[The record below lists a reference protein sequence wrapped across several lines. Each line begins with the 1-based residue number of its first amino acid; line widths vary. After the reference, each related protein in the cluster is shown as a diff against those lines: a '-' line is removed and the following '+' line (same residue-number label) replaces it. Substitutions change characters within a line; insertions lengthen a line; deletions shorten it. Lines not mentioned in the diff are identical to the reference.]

1 MRKISGS
8 SPKMTRK
15 HNCHSRAA
23 TQESLTR
30 RNLMKKLI
38 FSILPA
44 FLFAFISCMNMS
56 SGSGENGS
64 VRVALPGSGRA
75 TYTYS
80 SSNAKKYIVR
90 LYNDDFDQ
98 TEEGTVGG
106 VIEFPDLEPG
116 KYTAEAEAWNTD
128 ENILEGNGSTK
139 ITVKSGENTDCNI
152 KMILEGQTAYYSK
165 YMILTDYNNTKYIY
179 DYKTVQETS
188 TGFTLGDS
196 YNAVEDNSGH
206 IYHIKDSNLYKDSES
221 VLSIDASNLIKN
233 PLCYDNTTDTYWIG
247 LEKIPYFYLQNSDNS
262 YNTNVDRPLL
272 ASKGESFFNFAIQE
286 NKVYLIYIEYNDSG
300 YNDSDSNIIY
310 FTKDENVSLTEQKRI
325 QLPTIGVSGTITDMA
340 VLEDGTVAVLVRSV
354 GVESETEGF
363 DNTSVSNEGTVYS
376 RGALVLLSSD
386 LSTYKVYGWTDS
398 ARTISAT
405 NVEDAEN
412 DVTKWTSITAYVPEY
427 EERNSYFYGPLKI
440 VAIRPKEL
448 VIADCGANFVLP
460 DYSGKKNGKMFT
472 HNRLMTVNL
481 RDFAISCKKE
491 FSESEIKFQNLDIS
505 GSLTVISSGTDGWSD
520 GDEK

>member
-1 MRKISGS
+1 
-8 SPKMTRK
+8 
-15 HNCHSRAA
+15 
-23 TQESLTR
+23 
-30 RNLMKKLI
+30 MKKLI

-64 VRVALPGSGRA
+64 VRVALPGSERA

-80 SSNAKKYIVR
+80 KNNADKFIVR

-106 VIEFPDLEPG
+106 VIEFGDLEPG
-116 KYTAEAEAWNTD
+116 KYTATAEAWNTD
-128 ENILEGNGSTK
+128 ENILEGSGSTK
-139 ITVKSGENTDCNI
+139 ITVSAGETSECNI
-152 KMILEGQTAYYSK
+152 TMILEGQTAYYSQ
-165 YMILTDYNNTKYIY
+165 YMILTDYENNKHIY
-179 DYKTVQETS
+179 DYKTSQKSSKSISFETS
-188 TGFTLGDS
+188 
-196 YNAVEDNSGH
+196 YNTVEDNNGQ
-206 IYHIKDSNLYKDSES
+206 IYHIKDSNLYKDNES
-221 VLSIDASNLIKN
+221 VLQISNTSNLIKN
-233 PLCYDNTTDTYWIG
+233 PLYYDNTTNTYWIG
-247 LEKIPYFYLQNSDNS
+247 LEKKILQWQFCLQNSDNS
-262 YNTNVDRPLL
+262 YNTEAFGNFS
-272 ASKGESFFNFAIQE
+272 ASQGESFLNFAVQE
-286 NKVYLIYIEYNDSG
+286 NKLYLIYIEYNDSG

-310 FTKDENVSLTEQKRI
+310 FTKDENLKLTEQNRI
-325 QLPTIGVSGTITDMA
+325 QLPTIGVSGTITDLA

-363 DNTSVSNEGTVYS
+363 NNTSVTDGGTVYS

-398 ARTISAT
+398 HRTISAT
-405 NVEDAEN
+405 GEDTKNA
-412 DVTKWTSITAYVPEY
+412 VKKWTSIEAYIPEY

-460 DYSGKKNGKMFT
+460 DYDGKKNGKMYA

-481 RDFAISCKKE
+481 RNFAIGCKKE
-491 FSESEIKFQNLDIS
+491 FSESELKFKDF
-505 GSLTVISSGTDGWSD
+505 VINGGIEATSASPYGGNYV
-520 GDEK
+520 DEK